1 MATFDSAPPI
11 PSVSG
16 VPAPGRPCSG
26 SARRTMVSP
35 SVTTDGRTT
44 SPFLSGDSGVV
55 AYSAESDD
63 FVAA

>member
-1 MATFDSAPPI
+1 
-11 PSVSG
+11 